1 MGEAAG
7 RAAAALRPA
16 GRRGG
21 PGGGHVQGVGYR
33 NFAQRRAQER
43 RLTGYAINLP
53 DGRVK
58 IRAEGDVEAIDLF
71 VRDLGAGPPL
81 ARVTRVDVSSVAVLR
96 SVPGVRHPLLRGAMR
111 GRRAAGRWP

>member
-1 MGEAAG
+1 MRMGEADSRRTGG
-7 RAAAALRPA
+7 RMGAVEALVE
-16 GRRGG
+16 GR
-21 PGGGHVQGVGYR
+21 VQGVGYR

-71 VRDLGAGPPL
+71 VRELGAGPPL
-81 ARVTRVDVSSVAVLR
+81 ARVTRVDVSSVPF
-96 SVPGVRHPLLRGAMR
+96 S
-111 GRRAAGRWP
+111 GRYQEFGIRFSEGR